1 MTMAREREEHLS
13 TADIAAAADAQQRQ
27 AEPGRAVPP
36 VPRNEADA
44 VHANPGHAVDG
55 DREEL
60 APLFDARLA
69 QEMRGRWS
77 EIQSGFVD
85 DPHQAVR
92 NADELVA
99 QALQDLARSFA
110 QHRQQIDADA
120 NAGEGQSSTENL
132 RVALRR
138 YRSFFERLLKV

>member
-1 MTMAREREEHLS
+1 MTMTREREEHLS
-13 TADIAAAADAQQRQ
+13 TADIAAAADAQQRR
-27 AEPGRAVPP
+27 AEPDTGP
-36 VPRNEADA
+36 
-44 VHANPGHAVDG
+44 HAEGEG
-55 DREEL
+55 EQL
-60 APLFDARLA
+60 APLFDAKLA
-69 QEMRGRWS
+69 QDMRGRWT

-92 NADELVA
+92 RADELVA

-132 RVALRR
+132 RIALRR